1 MQPIRILKIGGK
13 IMEDIP
19 NRQKVLASF
28 AGWDGAKILVH
39 GGGNRASELSKK
51 LNIEPNV
58 HEGRRVTDA
67 ATLEIVT
74 MVYAGLSNKTI
85 VSELQS
91 FGCNAL
97 GLSGADLNSIQ
108 AKKRTVKNI
117 DYGFVG
123 DIEQINTIMLT
134 QLIALGITP
143 IFCAITHDLQGQ
155 LLNTNADT
163 IAAQL
168 AIALSVFFQVQLIYS
183 FEKPGVLSDTNNLS
197 SVIPTITPM
206 LYQQHKSSGTIFA
219 GMIPKLDNAFA
230 AIEQGVHEVVI
241 GGTDPLGVGT
251 VLKKN

>member
-58 HEGRRVTDA
+58 HEGRRITDA

-206 LYQQHKSSGTIFA
+206 LYQQHKSSGIIFA

>member
-58 HEGRRVTDA
+58 HEGRRITDA